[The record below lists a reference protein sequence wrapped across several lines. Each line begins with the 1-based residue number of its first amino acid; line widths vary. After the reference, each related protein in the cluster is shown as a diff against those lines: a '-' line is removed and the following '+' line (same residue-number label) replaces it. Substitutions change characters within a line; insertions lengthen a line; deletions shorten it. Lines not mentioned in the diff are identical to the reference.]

1 MIELLAPTQKVVE
14 SVCAEYTP
22 EEVRAMAAEARAACA
37 AAPAAKRDYAR
48 ALDQARDTRAHLER
62 TYAALL
68 AEESRRGARFRAST
82 RFWRKPPPRAGTKT
96 PRKPCARRPS
106 GARRWRRA
114 GDRYAKTER
123 VIIEGVSTHVFSTRV
138 FFRLTDESNRTN
150 ERRTTTRRRR
160 RTKICESTRVR
171 DVTSS
176 VISTHHNYG
185 GLTSSLPWA
194 RPTRLVR

>member
-48 ALDQARDTRAHLER
+48 ALDQARDTHAHLER

-68 AEESRRGARFRAST
+68 AEESE
-82 RFWRKPPPRAGTKT
+82 
-96 PRKPCARRPS
+96 ARRKIQS
-106 GARRWRRA
+106 VDALLAQTAAAGGNKDAAKAVREAAERRAEVASRA

-123 VIIEGVSTHVFSTRV
+123 VIIEGSVNTR
-138 FFRLTDESNRTN
+138 
-150 ERRTTTRRRR
+150 
-160 RTKICESTRVR
+160 I
-171 DVTSS
+171 
-176 VISTHHNYG
+176 
-185 GLTSSLPWA
+185 
-194 RPTRLVR
+194 